1 MSGPDTDL
9 ARIEEILKADSP
21 QPTPAFTAQM
31 DQRVREGFPKPKRQA
46 TSAYARLRR
55 LWIPALAAATALI
68 VVAVV
73 AISSLGG
80 GDDSSSRTA
89 AVEPAKNAASTESLL
104 ASPNGGHGLGD
115 AGAAPAAGT
124 LARRVERSVELTI
137 ATPHDELQKAADGI
151 GTVAE
156 SHGGFVL
163 SSHIATGDQGGGGTF
178 TLRVPQRQLQS
189 TIADIS
195 KLGHLEARSES
206 GQDMTA
212 PYNDVQDK
220 LGNALLERRVLI
232 RKLHRSKGA
241 KADRIR
247 TRIETLNA
255 AISTLNGRM
264 HDLKRRTSYST
275 VNITLEQQRGE
286 SGGTGAAWN
295 DAQRT
300 LEGMLNF
307 TLRALAVLLP
317 LALIGAI
324 AALGARTFRR
334 RRREAPLL

>member
-1 MSGPDTDL
+1 MSGPDTEL

-31 DQRVREGFPKPKRQA
+31 DQRVREGFPRPKRQRP
-46 TSAYARLRR
+46 SAYARLRQ
-55 LWIPALAAATALI
+55 LWIPSLAAATALI

-73 AISSLGG
+73 AIASLSGTDQGG
-80 GDDSSSRTA
+80 TSSSASVA
-89 AVEPAKNAASTESLL
+89 AKPAGEDAA
-104 ASPNGGHGLGD
+104 NGPFHDLSF
-115 AGAAPAAGT
+115 AAPGSSASGT
-124 LARRVERSVELTI
+124 VARRVERSVELTI
-137 ATPHDELQKAADGI
+137 ATPHDKLQQAADGI

-163 SSHIATGDQGGGGTF
+163 SSHIDTGDQGGGGSF

-195 KLGHLEARSES
+195 KLGHLKARSES

-220 LGNALLERRVLI
+220 LGNALLERSALK
-232 RKLHRSKGA
+232 RKLHHAKGT
-241 KADRIR
+241 KADVIR
-247 TRIETLNA
+247 NRIEALNA

-264 HDLKRRTSYST
+264 HELKQRTSYST
-275 VNITLEQQRGE
+275 VNITLEQQKG
-286 SGGTGAAWN
+286 SAGGTGAAWD

-307 TLRALAVLLP
+307 TVRLLAVLLP
-317 LALIGAI
+317 LALIAAI